1 MKNAL
6 ISVYDKTN
14 ILEFAS
20 ELQKLG
26 IKIYSTGGTA
36 KFLKDKNID
45 VEEISNY
52 INFPEILAG
61 RVKTLHPKIF
71 GGILAERQNKSHL
84 KDLKEYKI
92 ELFDIVVVNLY
103 PFEETILETTDEEK
117 IIENIDIGGV
127 ALIRAAAK
135 NFKDVIVVVDNRDY
149 NLVLEKIKSTKIDIE
164 FKKYLA
170 TKAFFY
176 TSRYDSIISNWF
188 LEKNKLDIFNFEDIT
203 IGLKKINSLR
213 YGENPHQKSALYKLP
228 KYSNNY
234 QTLIEAE
241 KIQGKELSYNNYL
254 DLDSALNIIKNF
266 KNPACVII
274 KHNNPC
280 GIAESTT
287 ILDAY
292 KKALSCDPISAFG
305 GIIALNRE
313 VDADTA
319 KEIIKLFTE
328 CIVAT
333 GYTQLAKK
341 TFSKKPDLRLLQ
353 ICISSCLQQE
363 NELTQQIEFRQ
374 INGGFLLQTKDLIL
388 GDNNLKIV
396 TTREPSQQELLSLI
410 FAYKVAK
417 YTKSNAIVLAKGTQT
432 VGIGAAQMS
441 RIDALKMAIFKM
453 NQMEK
458 QIIDEIKDLPLVL
471 ASDGFF
477 PFRDVVDESAKIGV
491 KAIIQPG
498 GSIRDE
504 ESIKA
509 ANEHNIAMIF
519 TSVRHFKH

>member
-6 ISVYDKTN
+6 ISVFNKTN
-14 ILEFAS
+14 IVEFAS
-20 ELQKLG
+20 ELQKLD
-26 IKIYSTGGTA
+26 IKIYSTSGTA

-45 VEEISNY
+45 VEEISSY
-52 INFPEILAG
+52 INFAEILNG

-71 GGILAERQNKSHL
+71 AGILAERQNKSHI
-84 KDLKEYKI
+84 KDIKEHKI

-103 PFEETILETTDEEK
+103 PFEETILETNDEQK

-127 ALIRAAAK
+127 SLIRAAAK
-135 NFKDVIVVVDNRDY
+135 NFKDVIVVVDIKDY
-149 NLVLEKIKSTKIDIE
+149 NLVLEKIKSGKVDIE
-164 FKKYLA
+164 YKKYLA

-176 TSRYDSIISNWF
+176 ISRYDSIISNWF

-203 IGLKKINSLR
+203 IGLKKINTLR
-213 YGENPHQKSALYKLP
+213 YGENPHQKSVLYKLP
-228 KYSNNY
+228 KYSNVY

-241 KIQGKELSYNNYL
+241 KFQGKDLSYNNYL

-280 GIAESTT
+280 GVAEATT

-292 KKALSCDPISAFG
+292 KKALSCDPTSAFG

-319 KEIIKLFTE
+319 KEIAKIFTE

-341 TFSKKPDLRLLQ
+341 TFSKKTDLRLLQ
-353 ICISSCLQQE
+353 LSFYQQE
-363 NELTQQIEFRQ
+363 YGITQQIEFRQ
-374 INGGFLLQTKDLIL
+374 IDGGFLVQTKDLIL

-396 TTREPSQQELLSLI
+396 TKKEPSQQELLSLL

-432 VGIGAAQMS
+432 VGIASGQMS
-441 RIDALKMAIFKM
+441 RIDAVKIASFKM
-453 NQMEK
+453 NQIEK
-458 QIIDEIKDLPLVL
+458 QILDELKDLPLVL

-519 TSVRHFKH
+519 TGVRHFKH